1 MSFHALHMNET
12 VHMPS
17 ISTTFDW
24 FSDLS
29 PAVAARE
36 SWHNGTYNQ
45 RVTCQVFYRGAG
57 PFAVACGAA
66 LLAEHVRRFR
76 FSPEVIQR
84 LGRVTDAR
92 GRSIFD
98 ESFLNHLQRMRL
110 QVQLAAPQEGTLLLP
125 GEPLLIV
132 RGPQDQLHLLRS
144 AFRLLF
150 WESTHW
156 ATQAAL
162 ARWQNGDWV
171 EEDTPVAPAFEFN
184 REGWKKRAT
193 YIGGGDTNNLP
204 AHWPAPD
211 ESNFS
216 IQNTPMVQIR
226 RLFKGSQPLGD
237 VWLTKEQEA
246 AASVSK
252 TSVHFRDEHT
262 HRTRTVHFTRFQ
274 NVYQTVL
281 SKGHPVLAA
290 PRPGYFRQR
299 TLKQMEAFHKGHL
312 EGYGVGWWEA
322 GNE

>member
-1 MSFHALHMNET
+1 MSMT
-12 VHMPS
+12 
-17 ISTTFDW
+17 STAFDW

-36 SWHNGTYNQ
+36 SWHDGSYNQ
-45 RVTCQVFYRGAG
+45 RITCQVVYQGNY
-57 PFAVACGAA
+57 PFAIACGAA
-66 LLAEHVRRFR
+66 LLAEHIRRFR
-76 FSPEVIQR
+76 FSPDVIQR
-84 LGRVTDAR
+84 LGRVTDHQ
-92 GRSIFD
+92 GRSVFD

-156 ATQAAL
+156 ATKAAL
-162 ARWQNGDWV
+162 ARWEKGDWV
-171 EEDTPVAPAFEFN
+171 EEDTPLAPAFAFN
-184 REGWKKRAT
+184 EDGWKKRALF
-193 YIGGGDTNNLP
+193 IGGGDADGALTQQSG
-204 AHWPAPD
+204 PD
-211 ESNFS
+211 PSGFRVE
-216 IQNTPMVQIR
+216 NTPMVQIR

-252 TSVHFRDEHT
+252 TSVHFRDTHT

-274 NVYQTVL
+274 NLYQTVL

-290 PRPGYFRQR
+290 PRLGYFRQR

-312 EGYGVGWWEA
+312 EGYGVGWWEKEA
-322 GNE
+322 I